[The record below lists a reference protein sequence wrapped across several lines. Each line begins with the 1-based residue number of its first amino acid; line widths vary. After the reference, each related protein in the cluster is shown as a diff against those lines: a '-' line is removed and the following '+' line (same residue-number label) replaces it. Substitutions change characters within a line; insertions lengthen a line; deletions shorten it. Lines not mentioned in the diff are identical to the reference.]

1 MLRRM
6 SARGSFLSLFD
17 LLRNLSPCG
26 RVGQSPIK
34 GARLDYSTIAVS
46 YRQLPL
52 TRHRVGIVILRYP
65 RPASRHGFT
74 PLAGQF
80 RYSRIKTV
88 VVDRLVLIQGEADVR
103 RIFGVRVTV
112 SKNQKRPCS
121 EHEDSQWMPSLQSAW
136 ILALVAYAART
147 YYPRGLQ
154 AARPLGETSQQA
166 APDARPGLTDNQAAF
181 FRSAG
186 FRYLPV

>member
-112 SKNQKRPCS
+112 FQVIKNCLVLSTKTRSGCHRCKARGYWRSWPMPPGRIIHAACRPPARWAKLPNRPP
-121 EHEDSQWMPSLQSAW
+121 QTP
-136 ILALVAYAART
+136 AL
-147 YYPRGLQ
+147 G
-154 AARPLGETSQQA
+154 
-166 APDARPGLTDNQAAF
+166 
-181 FRSAG
+181 
-186 FRYLPV
+186 